1 MQASLVVQIVLGH
14 AAAGFA
20 DLLGHHLPQAHGGA
34 AARAVT
40 PTASRTASGRA
51 AISARSIAAVEARGK
66 TSGMESIFEF
76 GFREFARLRAQ
87 GGVAADMLL
96 EGSRRAM
103 RVAQL
108 KEIERL
114 EQSLA
119 TLATVGSTSPYVGLF
134 GTVWGIMTAFSSLGN
149 VQQATLAMVAPGIA
163 EALIATAM
171 GLFAAIP
178 AVVFYN
184 RYADQVSRLELRYDG
199 FMEEL
204 STILQRYAGRSSRQ
218 RRPGDPLSP
227 ARGSDVAAF
236 HKGKRRLMG
245 EINVVPYIDVMLV
258 LLIIFM
264 ITAPLLTQGIKVDLP
279 KAAAEPIVTQPNEPP
294 LVLSID
300 AQGRLYLNVGATPSS
315 PSTTRPRWCVPRRR
329 CARSPER
336 AVLVNGDQAVS
347 YGRVV
352 QAMVLLQQAGA
363 RKLGFE
369 TDAAGEEALNSR
381 HERSAAAISVNCR
394 SCWRC

>member
-1 MQASLVVQIVLGH
+1 MGGELSVVRLVVQASLVVQIVLG
-14 AAAGFA
+14 
-20 DLLGHHLPQAHGGA
+20 LLL
-34 AARAVT
+34 
-40 PTASRTASGRA
+40 TASVGSWAIIFRKRMVVNRAQRDADRFENSFWSGGDLSSLYRT
-51 AISARSIAAVEARGK
+51 VESRGT

-134 GTVWGIMTAFSSLGN
+134 GTVWGIMSAFSSLGN

-178 AVVFYN
+178 AVIAYN

-204 STILQRYAGRSSRQ
+204 STILQRYAGRS
-218 RRPGDPLSP
+218 P
-227 ARGSDVAAF
+227 AAAAAGPAGSVAPAVAA
-236 HKGKRRLMG
+236 
-245 EINVVPYIDVMLV
+245 
-258 LLIIFM
+258 
-264 ITAPLLTQGIKVDLP
+264 APP
-279 KAAAEPIVTQPNEPP
+279 RAP
-294 LVLSID
+294 
-300 AQGRLYLNVGATPSS
+300 GRG
-315 PSTTRPRWCVPRRR
+315 
-329 CARSPER
+329 
-336 AVLVNGDQAVS
+336 G
-347 YGRVV
+347 
-352 QAMVLLQQAGA
+352 
-363 RKLGFE
+363 
-369 TDAAGEEALNSR
+369 
-381 HERSAAAISVNCR
+381 
-394 SCWRC
+394 